1 MLTFIGEFMVS
12 LAFADDRPI
21 LHKRLIKLTRP
32 ACSNTRPL
40 PSEGKSPTCSFTIRI
55 PRKRRPQHIDQHN
68 ACRRTAIDWAGMTKP
83 GGRCFIGS
91 PVKSANPNRSA
102 VAERRPATVYA
113 ASDDCTRS
121 GQTAIS
127 SRYPSRRCCPGATL
141 TAKFATRRAQ
151 TQEIPSEPGT
161 SCILFKQLP
170 KRGLPKP
177 PKRNGSKGA
186 VRPVFTYIFPS
197 HDRAIALARDA
208 RAVIVVGLEK
218 RVPLVL
224 KARVER
230 SG

>member
-1 MLTFIGEFMVS
+1 VEKDRARRSVS
-12 LAFADDRPI
+12 LASGRLRSRSEPRRRTVADDLPLCWI
-21 LHKRLIKLTRP
+21 SLTQALR
-32 ACSNTRPL
+32 
-40 PSEGKSPTCSFTIRI
+40 EGS
-55 PRKRRPQHIDQHN
+55 
-68 ACRRTAIDWAGMTKP
+68 RRTAIDWAGMTKP

-224 KARVER
+224 KARVEP